1 MAIVGLLA
9 VVVQILVALTATLA
23 LPAQRGRAV
32 GTVTSGVVIGIL
44 LARLFSG
51 LLADFA
57 GWRAVYLASAG
68 LMFGMTALLSRVLP
82 RHVATR
88 APRSYVGL
96 LRSTAALFVEERV
109 LRIRAV
115 FAFLIFA
122 AFSTFWTSIALPLS
136 GPPFSLSHT
145 AIGLLGLAGVAG
157 ATAAASAGRLAD
169 RGWAQSVTGLSLTLL
184 ALAWL
189 PMAWLD
195 RSIWM
200 VVIGVIVLDF
210 AVQAVHVTNQ
220 SLIFAARP
228 EAHSR
233 LVAGYMVFYSAGSAC
248 GATAS
253 TIAYAKAGWTGVCL
267 LGFAISVGALLFWSA
282 SQRRAVP
289 AASSKRA

>member
-1 MAIVGLLA
+1 
-9 VVVQILVALTATLA
+9 
-23 LPAQRGRAV
+23 
-32 GTVTSGVVIGIL
+32 
-44 LARLFSG
+44 
-51 LLADFA
+51 
-57 GWRAVYLASAG
+57 
-68 LMFGMTALLSRVLP
+68 
-82 RHVATR
+82 
-88 APRSYVGL
+88 
-96 LRSTAALFVEERV
+96 
-109 LRIRAV
+109 
-115 FAFLIFA
+115 
-122 AFSTFWTSIALPLS
+122 LPLS

-169 RGWAQSVTGLSLTLL
+169 SGWAQSVTGLSLTLL

-200 VVIGVIVLDF
+200 VVIGVIALDF

-267 LGFAISVGALLFWSA
+267 LGFAISVGALLFWST